1 MADKAIGVANGQ
13 NELNEL
19 VVAKGWAIGQV
30 VARGWAR
37 GQVVAK
43 GLSRDQVVA
52 KGRVGVDKVSATIKR
67 ICHC

>member
-43 GLSRDQVVA
+43 G
-52 KGRVGVDKVSATIKR
+52 
-67 ICHC
+67 